1 MSKQHT
7 VTFKPSEGKQIRS
20 NDNGTIFLDTCVPNP
35 KAGQQHNGKKEGNF
49 LSIKDAVE
57 MAFITNPQPDKE
69 GNTKNGMIKVSL
81 KPGVS
86 ISGDIF
92 FFVGETKE
100 KAS

>member
-57 MAFITNPQPDKE
+57 MAFITTPDD
-69 GNTKNGMIKVSL
+69 KNGMIKVSL

-92 FFVGETKE
+92 FFVGESKE

>member
-57 MAFITNPQPDKE
+57 MTFITNPDD
-69 GNTKNGMIKVSL
+69 KNGMIKVSL

-86 ISGDIF
+86 IS
-92 FFVGETKE
+92 
-100 KAS
+100 

>member
-49 LSIKDAVE
+49 LSIKDAFE
-57 MAFITNPQPDKE
+57 MAFITNPDD
-69 GNTKNGMIKVSL
+69 KNGMIKVSL
-81 KPGVS
+81 KPCVS

-92 FFVGETKE
+92 FFVGESKE